1 MFLTVG
7 PCVQPLV
14 AWRRNWHTEIAG
26 LVDVV
31 AEDPEHAATNVVKAS
46 VRHNLKP
53 DDVTVIVAKVVSLA
67 PKL

>member
-1 MFLTVG
+1 M
-7 PCVQPLV
+7 
-14 AWRRNWHTEIAG
+14 AWRRNWHSEIAA

-31 AEDPEHAATNVVKAS
+31 AEDPEHAAANVVKAS

-53 DDVTVIVAKVVSLA
+53 DDVTVIVAKVVAIA